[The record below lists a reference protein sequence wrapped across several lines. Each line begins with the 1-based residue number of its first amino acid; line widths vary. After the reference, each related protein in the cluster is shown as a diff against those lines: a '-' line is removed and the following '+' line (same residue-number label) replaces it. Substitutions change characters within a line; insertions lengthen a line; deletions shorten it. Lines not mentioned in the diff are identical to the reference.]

1 MRIVAVL
8 LLALLALIVG
18 CSDDPTSPPPGET
31 QSFLPL
37 TTRNAVLNNLE
48 LGWTQRKADKIDEL
62 LDDNFIFFFNEGDVG
77 GEIPESWSRFE
88 DLAATTALLES
99 NTNPPSGVPVCREV
113 RVDLVF
119 DDDLEWTEVPV
130 PATAVGEV
138 WYTATVPYLFQF
150 EMEGD
155 LTFVQ
160 NDAKAQF
167 TVRQDEAAW
176 RLVEWR
182 DLGESI
188 RAAGDVSVA
197 STEANTW
204 GGVKALYR

>member
-1 MRIVAVL
+1 
-8 LLALLALIVG
+8 
-18 CSDDPTSPPPGET
+18 
-31 QSFLPL
+31 
-37 TTRNAVLNNLE
+37 
-48 LGWTQRKADKIDEL
+48 
-62 LDDNFIFFFNEGDVG
+62 
-77 GEIPESWSRFE
+77 
-88 DLAATTALLES
+88 
-99 NTNPPSGVPVCREV
+99 VCREV